1 MNRTNVRKSGLCLV
15 VAALFGAAAADAQT
29 VTNSWIKNTGQWTNA
44 VNWSDGVPTIAQ
56 DVRVWT
62 GATITV
68 VGDASARS
76 LTLAPTNGTTS
87 AVGVTLDNTSK
98 AASLTVAEEIVLGG
112 ETSQYTGALSL
123 GSGYATNAI
132 KVTVKDGRGVIRTI
146 NGKGTINV
154 YSDVGALGVSAV
166 SVTVMYVGTSGSNG
180 RLAITNGQEY
190 KVTAS
195 LNVASGNSLCTGV
208 VTVAGGTLNVNTFT
222 VGSLNATNKA
232 GSINLK
238 DGGILK
244 VTTLYQMTNMASCAL
259 NWDDGT
265 IGTYSTGTA
274 ALGSYAPNEPLA
286 VNIAG
291 SGTHTFACSNNIGIY
306 GTALLQD
313 KAGEKGTVVKTGT
326 GELALHG
333 PNTYSGGTTILNG
346 KLKLYGSQGVP
357 REGTVLVSGAN
368 TTYELRG
375 VTATNGALVLAGG
388 TIRGTSGIGI
398 GVLYADSFTL
408 SNGTI
413 NADAV
418 LAGTGTVTKAGAD
431 TVTFSGT
438 NTYSGATAVLGGT
451 LRLTQRQALSTNT
464 AVQVAAAAGAVLH
477 LDFLGT
483 NTVRSLTVD
492 GEMLKP
498 NTVYGTN
505 NLACVKAG
513 STGYLR
519 TIEGRLKGTLIRVL

>member
-1 MNRTNVRKSGLCLV
+1 MKRTNVRMSGLCLV
-15 VAALFGAAAADAQT
+15 VAALFGAAAAEAQT
-29 VTNSWIKNTGQWTNA
+29 VTNSWIKYTGQWTNA

-76 LTLAPTNGTTS
+76 LTLAPTNL
-87 AVGVTLDNTSK
+87 VGVGVNLDNTSK

-112 ETSQYTGALSL
+112 ETSQYTGSLTL

-132 KVTVKDGRGVIRTI
+132 KVTVKDGSGVIRRI
-146 NGKGTINV
+146 NGKGTLLV

-166 SVTVMYVGTSGSNG
+166 SLDVMYVGTSANNG
-180 RLAITNGQEY
+180 RIAITNGQVY
-190 KVTAS
+190 TFGS
-195 LNVASGNSLCTGV
+195 SFSVASGNAVSTGV
-208 VTVAGGTLNVNTFT
+208 VTIAGGTLIVPTLT
-222 VGSLNATNKA
+222 LGAGGATNKV

-244 VTTLYQMTNMASCAL
+244 VTTFQQVSNMVSCAL

-265 IGTYSTGTA
+265 IGNYANGTA
-274 ALGSYAPNEPLA
+274 AALSSTATNPSFV

-291 SGTHTFACSNNIGIY
+291 SGTHTFACSNGITVY
-306 GTALLQD
+306 STALLQD

-326 GELALHG
+326 GELSLYG
-333 PNTYSGGTTILNG
+333 PNTYSGGTTVLDG
-346 KLKLYGSQGVP
+346 KLKLYGPQGVP
-357 REGTVLVSGAN
+357 REGTVLLNGSNVI
-368 TTYELRG
+368 YELRG

-388 TIRGTSGIGI
+388 TIRGTAGIGI

-431 TVTFSGT
+431 IVTFSGT

-505 NLACVKAG
+505 NLACVKSG

-519 TIEGRLKGTLIRVL
+519 TIEGRLKGTLVRFF